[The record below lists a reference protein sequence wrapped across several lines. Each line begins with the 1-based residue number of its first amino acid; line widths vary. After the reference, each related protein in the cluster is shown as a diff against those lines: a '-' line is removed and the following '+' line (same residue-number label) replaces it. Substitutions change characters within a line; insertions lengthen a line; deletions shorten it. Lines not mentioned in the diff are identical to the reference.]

1 MAISVTN
8 NKVRKLIRV
17 LRVEYKY
24 EDLELGQDV
33 VDVRYVNSV
42 DNLPEYFQD
51 ILQDN
56 VIMDV
61 FNHPNC
67 RMNPQF
73 KIKTVALTE
82 RMYNKLFKINS
93 YDSKVRS

>member
-1 MAISVTN
+1 MALSVTN
-8 NKVRKLIRV
+8 NKVRKLVRV
-17 LRVEYKY
+17 LKVEYKY
-24 EDLELGQDV
+24 EDLELGQNV
-33 VDVRYVNSV
+33 IDVRYVNSV
-42 DNLPEYFQD
+42 NDLPEYFKD

-73 KIKTVALTE
+73 KIVTVALTE

-93 YDSKVRS
+93 YGK